1 MNPRTERQTIPALFE
16 GAGSF
21 LPIDTLPW
29 VKCPSF
35 LRGFAW
41 ATSMGIFFA
50 GVSVVARSGILWQ
63 IVAESD
69 NNVKPEAFLTM
80 ATRRQNKADGLLDAE
95 GAAAYMG
102 IHENTLYRL
111 VKVGGLPT
119 VRVTPRNLKFF
130 KSDLIGWLEKRR
142 EGTPKRRTK

>member
-1 MNPRTERQTIPALFE
+1 MNPRTVPPSPALSE
-16 GAGSF
+16 GTGSF

-41 ATSMGIFFA
+41 ATSMGIFFMA
-50 GVSVVARSGILWQ
+50 ARMVCGCDILWQ
-63 IVAESD
+63 IVAKSD
-69 NNVKPEAFLTM
+69 KQVKPEAVLTM
-80 ATRRQNKADGLLDAE
+80 TTRQQKKEDGLLDAE
-95 GAAAYMG
+95 SAAAYMG

-119 VRVTPRNLKFF
+119 IRVTPRNLKFF